1 MCPNSGGRAVCLSRL
16 FQKGSCTGESE
27 VISESYFNFNIYYHL
42 KNRIQLLKISPRNKC
57 YVKLIH
63 FVLIRKLHVIL
74 IISRHVDLIK
84 GMFTATALDVSP

>member
-1 MCPNSGGRAVCLSRL
+1 MPKQWGEGCLSVQAISER
-16 FQKGSCTGESE
+16 CTGESE

-42 KNRIQLLKISPRNKC
+42 KNRTQLLKISPQNKC

-74 IISRHVDLIK
+74 IISQHVDFIK